1 VFTICLFMAASEGVT
16 SLGGTYAQVPLNLDG
31 VVPLNGS
38 GVNVAAI
45 LWLRIAFGP
54 ATALDGAVN
63 FSDAEG
69 VALSDLTSCLEWLHL
84 RYRKC
89 FRRSNIV
96 EAKRSWRN
104 IQAFRYLCAIKDV
117 AKFSLKCLRSSFS
130 SSLRLD
136 SQALSDEVRLD
147 ARSRNALNFPFN
159 IVACMLTLT
168 YFQCPLL

>member
-1 VFTICLFMAASEGVT
+1 VVDGVGLLGNVFDISLFVEASEGIG

-31 VVPLNGS
+31 VVPFNES

-45 LWLRIAFGP
+45 LSLRITFGP

-63 FSDAEG
+63 FSDADG
-69 VALSDLTSCLEWLHL
+69 AALGDLTSYPEWRYL

-96 EAKRSWRN
+96 ETKRSWGN
-104 IQAFRYLCAIKDV
+104 IQAFGYLCSIRNF
-117 AKFSLKCLRSSFS
+117 AKFSLKCFRSSFSS

-136 SQALSDEVRLD
+136 SQAVSD
-147 ARSRNALNFPFN
+147 SRTNSDWMQGLGTP
-159 IVACMLTLT
+159 
-168 YFQCPLL
+168 